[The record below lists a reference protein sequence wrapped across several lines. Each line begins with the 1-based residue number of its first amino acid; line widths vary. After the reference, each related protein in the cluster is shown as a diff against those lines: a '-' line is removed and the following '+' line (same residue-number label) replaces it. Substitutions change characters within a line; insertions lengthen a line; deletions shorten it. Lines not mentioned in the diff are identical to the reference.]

1 VRGPSRSPARR
12 GRRNLS
18 NVDMVPAMRTT
29 TKPVLGPRSAGVY
42 AVLLVVIAAGTA
54 LAAVVLLVLGLTR
67 DASDVTVHLT
77 DAVRL
82 DLGERLDLPD
92 GAVLLGNL
100 VPVGLHVPGLPL
112 GLRLL
117 AQLGAVLFL
126 LSVSAGA
133 LALAQVLRTVRAG
146 RPFARHNPTAL
157 VVVAVAVLVGGGVA
171 PVVSGAAAL
180 AALDHLGLAGDGS
193 PFLTLSSFS
202 LAPVLVAVLLLG
214 IAEAFRRG
222 AAMADDMAGLV

>member
-1 VRGPSRSPARR
+1 
-12 GRRNLS
+12 
-18 NVDMVPAMRTT
+18 MRMT

-42 AVLLVVIAAGTA
+42 AILLVLIAAGTA
-54 LAAVVLLVLGLTR
+54 LAAVALLVLSVTR
-67 DASDVTVHLT
+67 DAAEVTVHLT

-82 DLGERLDLPD
+82 DLDERLDLPG

-100 VPVGLHVPGLPL
+100 VPVGLHVPDLPL

-117 AQLGAVLFL
+117 VGLGAALFL

-133 LALAQVLRTVRAG
+133 LALAQVLRTVRVG
-146 RPFARHNPTAL
+146 RPFARHNATAL
-157 VVVAVAVLVGGGVA
+157 VVAVALLVGGVVA
-171 PVVSGAAAL
+171 PVVSDAAAL
-180 AALDHLGLAGDGS
+180 AALDHLGLAGDES
-193 PFLTLSSFS
+193 PFGTLSSFS

-222 AAMADDMAGLV
+222 AAMADDVAGLV

>member
-1 VRGPSRSPARR
+1 
-12 GRRNLS
+12 
-18 NVDMVPAMRTT
+18 MVPAMRTT

-54 LAAVVLLVLGLTR
+54 LAAVVLLVLGVTR
-67 DASDVTVHLT
+67 DAADVTVHLT

-92 GAVLLGNL
+92 GAVLLGDL